1 MEAAWT
7 LGARPLYG
15 AGTIW
20 WWSPST
26 HPVGLSTVMAS
37 AKAHALAGRAGL
49 GELGLGGAVFGNG
62 FNWVLVLFCF
72 R

>member
-1 MEAAWT
+1 MVVT
-7 LGARPLYG
+7 QYP
-15 AGTIW
+15 
-20 WWSPST
+20 PSRA
-26 HPVGLSTVMAS
+26 STVMAS

-62 FNWVLVLFCF
+62 FDWVLVLFCF